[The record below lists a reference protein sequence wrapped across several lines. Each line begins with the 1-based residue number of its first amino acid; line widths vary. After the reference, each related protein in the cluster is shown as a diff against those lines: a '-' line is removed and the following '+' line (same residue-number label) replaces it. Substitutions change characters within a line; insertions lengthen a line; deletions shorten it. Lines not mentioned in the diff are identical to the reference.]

1 MATPHDAAAPEPAG
15 SVPAFVA
22 ADRSVPLVDDTVGGL
37 LAARASQ
44 HPDRDAL
51 VGARHGSGASRRLTY
66 AQLLEEAAGVAAA
79 LLAVADPGDLV
90 ALWAPNV
97 IEWTVIQYGSALAGV
112 VLVALNPVLRDEEL
126 DYALRHS
133 RARVLLHADVSR
145 GYAMAGV
152 AERVCQ
158 GIPGIRRIS
167 LSQCD
172 TWLSSA
178 SAGGLGSDAAA
189 PGDPAAPVM
198 LQYTSGTTG
207 RPKGVLLT
215 HRALINVAKLTMEA
229 AGIDQ
234 AQTCFNPLPLFHT
247 AGCVIAT
254 LGPLWIGG
262 TAVLCERFEPGAALE
277 AMRRERAEVLFYVPA
292 VLHALLQCQRES
304 TSNAPRLRV
313 IMGGAANVSSE
324 LIDGAATV
332 FGAGVYNLYGQT
344 ELAPVLT
351 MTRPGDSREDLLH
364 TVGRPLPQVDCKI
377 GDPETGR
384 VLGVGE
390 VGEICARG
398 YQQFVEY
405 LHDPVATE
413 RALDAEGYVR
423 TGDLGTMDARGFVTV
438 TGRLKELIIRGGENI
453 SPAEVENMIVR
464 HDDIVEVVAI
474 GLPDERL
481 GEIVAVACRLA
492 ADPPP
497 DLRESLLAHAAA
509 RMPAYQVPA
518 RWFVVDQFPVTPTG
532 KVRRFELRNAALSGE
547 LDEL

>member
-1 MATPHDAAAPEPAG
+1 MATPNDTADPGPG
-15 SVPAFVA
+15 PSVPAFVA

-51 VGARHGSGASRRLTY
+51 VGARHGSGATRRLTY

-167 LSQCD
+167 LSQYD

-178 SAGGLGSDAAA
+178 SAGGPGSDAAA

-254 LGPLWIGG
+254 LGPLWIGA

-497 DLRESLLAHAAA
+497 NLRESLLAHAAA